1 MSEGTF
7 GTSLMNQL
15 HSGELAVAP
24 SATVLEVRSQ
34 ITTAFEEIVEVGA
47 RIRPLHLNN
56 LHVGWLRGLYYS
68 ERKLL
73 LRWYPNTAERTI
85 KILTTATTLTEAE
98 VKDLDGYE
106 FRMLLRQVIAAEAAD
121 TTLFPFVS
129 PFVTTSASESLWFSV
144 GADSKRYNRPIDL
157 LDGNT
162 MKLLAPPD
170 HCRLWRLLCNYREQ
184 AKAKLAGTLDAS
196 LVARAFI
203 GKGATKLIN
212 DLNKA
217 SRRLIPDVD
226 EPWKMAI
233 RVVAEDVNLN
243 DGWGHAH
250 IDTSEEGILRE
261 GEGMLAE
268 DKHEQ
273 FMAKFYTEQ
282 EQRQQHEAEQQL
294 QDLNHAYEVG
304 IMDEAPRIITEKELQ
319 EREYEASSTHRA
331 HQALARTEMESIDTE
346 QRLSDPRSQYGGSD
360 IVPIMG

>member
-1 MSEGTF
+1 
-7 GTSLMNQL
+7 MNQL

-24 SATVLEVRSQ
+24 SATVLEFRSQ
-34 ITTAFEEIVEVGA
+34 ITAALEEIVEVGA
-47 RIRPLHLNN
+47 RIRPLL
-56 LHVGWLRGLYYS
+56 LDDRRVGWLRGLYYS

-73 LRWYPNTAERTI
+73 LRWYPNVTERTI
-85 KILTTATTLTEAE
+85 KILTTTTTLTEAE
-98 VKDLDGYE
+98 IRDLDGYE
-106 FRMLLRQVIAAEAAD
+106 FRTLLRQVLAAEAAD

-129 PFVTTSASESLWFSV
+129 PFVSTSASESLWFSI
-144 GADSKRYNRPIDL
+144 GADAERYNRPIDL
-157 LDGNT
+157 LDGKT
-162 MKLLAPPD
+162 MRLLAPPD

-196 LVARAFI
+196 LVARALI

-217 SRRLIPDVD
+217 SRKLIPDID
-226 EPWKMAI
+226 EPWKMTI

-250 IDTSEEGILRE
+250 LDTSEESVLRE

-273 FMAKFYTEQ
+273 FMAKFYAEQ
-282 EQRQQHEAEQQL
+282 EHRQQHEAEQQL

-304 IMDEAPRIITEKELQ
+304 VMGEAPRIISEKELR
-319 EREYEASSTHRA
+319 ERELEASATHRA
-331 HQALARTEMESIDTE
+331 HQALARAEMESIDME
-346 QRLSDPRSQYGGSD
+346 QRLSDPRSRYGGND
-360 IVPIMG
+360 IVPIIG